1 MVKTG
6 FRSLL
11 LGLALTLGATG
22 MAAAQNATAAGTSVS
37 NSITLSYN
45 GADNGGTQVRV
56 DLPPTASMTET
67 FTVARK
73 IDLSVTADQGA
84 QVLQVTPGQL
94 AAQIQF
100 TLENLGNARTSGSPA
115 QDFNINVVNTGDL
128 AGAAALTYSATAST
142 TLGEYYVTV
151 DGAAYDVGNPTAIS
165 LAPNGTATIR
175 VIANIPGTSTDGLAD
190 VFTVTAVAVDG
201 GTAVT
206 ESRTADLDDIDIVFA
221 DAESTTAMVGSTA
234 ATPLDAALNGQ
245 AAAETR
251 MIVSAP
257 QLTASKTAVVL
268 DEGLPGS
275 SFDCAAGGTAT
286 GSPLSPIP
294 GACVEY
300 TIIVANDAAATAS
313 ATAVTIS
320 DVLPGDV
327 TFAGVSTIAYTG
339 TGAGSATTTT
349 EPVNS
354 GGTVTATIGTLPAG
368 TTATFTIRVT
378 VD

>member
-1 MVKTG
+1 VP
-6 FRSLL
+6 
-11 LGLALTLGATG
+11 
-22 MAAAQNATAAGTSVS
+22 QP
-37 NSITLSYN
+37 TLSYN

-56 DLPPTASMTET
+56 DLPATASMTET

-115 QDFNINVVNTGDL
+115 QDFNIDVVNTGDL
-128 AGAAALTYSATAST
+128 AGAAELTYSATAST
-142 TLGEYYVTV
+142 TPGEYYVTV
-151 DGAAYDVGNPTAIS
+151 DGAPYDVGNPTAIS
-165 LAPNGTATIR
+165 LDPNETATIL
-175 VIANIPGTSTDGLAD
+175 VIANIPDTSTDGLAD
-190 VFTVTAVAVDG
+190 VFTVTAVAVDS
-201 GTAVT
+201 GTAVA

-221 DAESTTAMVGSTA
+221 DAESTTAMSDTTA
-234 ATPLDAALNGQ
+234 SGGVLDAALNGQ

-300 TIIVANDAAATAS
+300 TITVANDAAATAS

-327 TFAGVSTIAYTG
+327 TFAGVSTITYTG
-339 TGAGSATTTT
+339 TAGGATTTQPANT
-349 EPVNS
+349 S
-354 GGTVTATIGTLPAG
+354 GTVTATIGTLPAG
-368 TTATFTIRVT
+368 TTATFRIRVT